1 MSDLGVVLPT
11 GEVANPTPEQV
22 APYTEEVTQ
31 LGQVEVGQLV
41 VLRSPSFPGMSPANK
56 IAKVQETHENHK
68 GIGPAVSASGTWV
81 YLDRQLAKKNMGSK
95 FKLFR
100 APAGDEMEDVE
111 EGEVREDVIGGR
123 RKTGRRRPRRKTA
136 RKTYRK
142 KAKRVSRA
150 SRKRPSARGRSF

>member
-1 MSDLGVVLPT
+1 
-11 GEVANPTPEQV
+11 
-22 APYTEEVTQ
+22 
-31 LGQVEVGQLV
+31 
-41 VLRSPSFPGMSPANK
+41 MSPANK

-111 EGEVREDVIGGR
+111 EGEVMEEREEGEIGGR
-123 RKTGRRRPRRKTA
+123 RKTGRRRSRRKTG

-142 KAKRVSRA
+142 KAKRASRV